1 MGGVTD
7 AERLARAL
15 LTRLAEPGDT
25 AIGRRVHEVGP
36 EAVVGELRDGTSPL
50 RRAEDYRPRLRAA
63 DPALDL
69 GRLADLGGY
78 FVVPGDIGWPRQLDD
93 LGHASPLGLWCRGA
107 ADLRLAS
114 LRSVAVVGS
123 RAATRYGERVAAEL
137 GAALAERGWTVVSG
151 GAYGIDAASHRGALA
166 VAGGVTVAAVA
177 GGIDVSY
184 PRGHDQ
190 LFARVVESG
199 ILVAEVPPGC
209 APTRLRFLV
218 RNRLIAALSRGTVV
232 VEAAARSGALSTA
245 GHAARLNR
253 VVMGVPG
260 PVTSAASQGVH
271 DLLRREALLVTGVDD
286 VVAAV
291 GPLSAPAGRGLRDPA
306 DSLDD
311 DSRRV
316 LDSLPVRRGAPVD
329 RLAVTAGLAALRVAA
344 VLGRLELAGLASC
357 GPDGWRRAG
366 PGP

>member
-1 MGGVTD
+1 MT
-7 AERLARAL
+7 
-15 LTRLAEPGDT
+15 
-25 AIGRRVHEVGP
+25 
-36 EAVVGELRDGTSPL
+36 
-50 RRAEDYRPRLRAA
+50 
-63 DPALDL
+63 
-69 GRLADLGGY
+69 
-78 FVVPGDIGWPRQLDD
+78 
-93 LGHASPLGLWCRGA
+93 
-107 ADLRLAS
+107 
-114 LRSVAVVGS
+114 
-123 RAATRYGERVAAEL
+123 
-137 GAALAERGWTVVSG
+137 
-151 GAYGIDAASHRGALA
+151 
-166 VAGGVTVAAVA
+166 
-177 GGIDVSY
+177 Y